1 MNAGQVVLLYDGPK
15 AESAILRPDSSRL
28 EPILSVEYPEGSSA
42 SGIVRL
48 KNLVLEGFRPGRL
61 VRIRPQVWPK
71 IKPPVEEQIRS
82 LEDRWPSPDIF
93 KK

>member
-1 MNAGQVVLLYDGPK
+1 MAVAENTLRTYWQNHDGMEGKFEAVTKMKGEVPF
-15 AESAILRPDSSRL
+15 
-28 EPILSVEYPEGSSA
+28 GSS
-42 SGIVRL
+42 GIQVQFSM
-48 KNLVLEGFRPGRL
+48 NLVLEGFRSGRL